1 MRTQALSLAAAFLVA
16 CSSSAPESQ
25 ASSAS
30 APAAQAN
37 TTLNSSATSNPT
49 PTPASAPAERKDTD
63 MTTAQAPAG
72 FHAFPIN
79 TLDGKPADLSAYKG
93 KVVLV
98 VNTASECGLTPQY
111 KGLEK
116 LHQEFAAR
124 GFSVLGF
131 PCNDF
136 GGQEPGSPTEIQQ
149 FCTSKYSVTFPLFE
163 KVRTKSGAGQSPI
176 YAWFSERTGELPGWN
191 FGKYL
196 VGKDGTSVKFFG
208 SRTAP
213 DDSDLRKAIEAEL
226 AK

>member
-1 MRTQALSLAAAFLVA
+1 MHNHALALSLAAAFLAA
-16 CSSSAPESQ
+16 CSSSAPETQ
-25 ASSAS
+25 ASDSP
-30 APAAQAN
+30 APAAQAS
-37 TTLNSSATSNPT
+37 TSSTSNVS

-136 GGQEPGSPTEIQQ
+136 GGQEPGSPAEIQQ

-213 DDSDLRKAIEAEL
+213 DDADLRKAIEAEL

>member
-1 MRTQALSLAAAFLVA
+1 MRTQAISLSLSAALLAA
-16 CSSSAPESQ
+16 CSSSAPEAQ
-25 ASSAS
+25 ASDSKAS
-30 APAAQAN
+30 AAEAS
-37 TTLNSSATSNPT
+37 TSSNPT
-49 PTPASAPAERKDTD
+49 ASTTPASAPVERKDTD
-63 MTTAQAPAG
+63 MTSTQAPAG

-136 GGQEPGSPTEIQQ
+136 GGQEPGSPAEIQQ

-213 DDSDLRKAIEAEL
+213 DDADLRKAIEAEL

>member
-163 KVRTKSGAGQSPI
+163 KVRTKNGAGQSPI

>member
-1 MRTQALSLAAAFLVA
+1 MHNQALALSLAAAFLAA
-16 CSSSAPESQ
+16 CSSSAPETQ
-25 ASSAS
+25 ASDSP
-30 APAAQAN
+30 APAAQAS
-37 TTLNSSATSNPT
+37 TSSTSNVS

-136 GGQEPGSPTEIQQ
+136 GGQEPGSPAEIQQ

-213 DDSDLRKAIEAEL
+213 DDADLRKAIEAEL